1 MSGSLNKITLIGRV
15 GKDPLSRE
23 MQSGGQVVTF
33 SLATSETWTKDGS
46 KQERTTWHSIV
57 IFNDHIA
64 KVVMNYV
71 RKGSQIYIEGALQS
85 REYDK
90 DGVTMRI
97 YEVVLQKYDGK
108 LILLDSRNAEGG
120 TESPANNDYDH
131 TRAYSKEE
139 LDAARNGGFDDD
151 IPFNPAPL

>member
-1 MSGSLNKITLIGRV
+1 MAGSLNRITLIGRV
-15 GKDPLSRE
+15 GKDPVSRE

-33 SLATSETWTKDGS
+33 SLATSETWTKDGN
-46 KQERTTWHSIV
+46 KQERTTWHNIV
-57 IFNDHIA
+57 VFNDHIA

-120 TESPANNDYDH
+120 TESPASGHENTGNDD
-131 TRAYSKEE
+131 
-139 LDAARNGGFDDD
+139 FDDQS
-151 IPFNPAPL
+151 IPF